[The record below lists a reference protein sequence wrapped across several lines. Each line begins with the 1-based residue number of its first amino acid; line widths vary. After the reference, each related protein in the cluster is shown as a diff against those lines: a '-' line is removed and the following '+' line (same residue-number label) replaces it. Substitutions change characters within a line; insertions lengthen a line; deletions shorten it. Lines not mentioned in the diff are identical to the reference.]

1 MTQNP
6 YASAGFD
13 DAISEPPRTSVMAI
27 LSLVFSLVGC
37 CLPIGLLGSLFGV
50 FSLVGISGS
59 QGRVTGKGLAIAG
72 IVIGLI
78 TTGIWGGAYFAIDKS
93 MRMYGNITGS
103 VIADIEAGD
112 FASAR
117 TALSPNVTF
126 TDEQFVQ
133 FHDAYADNLGS
144 FKGTPDGIIEFIQT
158 FSDPAVVQGMQV
170 VQGRSDVIPIPGI
183 FDQGPALMLFQF
195 DPTQASGDKPIYID
209 IIVVLA
215 DGTEIKLS
223 EPVET
228 PETPETPD
236 DGG

>member
-6 YASAGFD
+6 YAESGFD

-37 CLPIGLLGSLFGV
+37 CLPIGLLGSLFGI

-72 IVIGLI
+72 IIIGLI
-78 TTGIWGGAYFAIDKS
+78 TTGIWGGAYVAMQKGIGIYAD
-93 MRMYGNITGS
+93 MTGS
-103 VIADIEAGD
+103 VLADIEVGD
-112 FASAR
+112 FTSAR
-117 TALSPNVTF
+117 TALSPNVTI
-126 TDEQFVQ
+126 TDEQFTQ

-144 FKGTPDGIIEFIQT
+144 FKGTPDGFIELIQT
-158 FSDPAVVQGMQV
+158 FADPAIGPSMQTAT
-170 VQGRSDVIPIPGI
+170 QGRNDLIPIPGL
-183 FDQGPALMLFQF
+183 FDQGPALLLFEF
-195 DPTQASGDKPIYID
+195 DPQQSGGDKPMFTD
-209 IIVVLA
+209 IIIVLP

-223 EPVET
+223 DPL

>member
-1 MTQNP
+1 MTQTP
-6 YASAGFD
+6 YAGSGFD

-37 CLPIGLLGSLFGV
+37 CLPIGLLGSLFGI

-72 IVIGLI
+72 IIIGLI
-78 TTGIWGGAYFAIDKS
+78 TTGIWGGAYFAVEKGMGVYAD
-93 MRMYGNITGS
+93 MTGS
-103 VIADIEAGD
+103 VLADIEAGD

-126 TDEQFVQ
+126 TDEQFTQ

-144 FKGTPDGIIEFIQT
+144 FKGTPDGIIELIQT
-158 FSDPAVVQGMQV
+158 FADPAVGQGMQV
-170 VQGRSDVIPIPGI
+170 VQGRNDIIPIPGI
-183 FDQGPALMLFQF
+183 FDQGPALMLFEF
-195 DPTQASGDKPIYID
+195 DPTQTSGDKPLYTD
-209 IIVVLA
+209 IVVILS

-223 EPVET
+223 DPL
-228 PETPETPD
+228 PEDGQTPD